1 MFYAISSQ
9 DAGEAPARCSDPS
22 TPTRSFL
29 RDIIQPVHI
38 AQIGTNRRSAKS
50 SKGSLP
56 YLNRRRCYLKRN
68 LGISRVVKTRHF
80 EISTSWC
87 QQGLRGFAAGGGH
100 QQP

>member
-38 AQIGTNRRSAKS
+38 AQIGTNRRSAKILERFTS
-50 SKGSLP
+50 ISESKKVL
-56 YLNRRRCYLKRN
+56 LEKK
-68 LGISRVVKTRHF
+68 SRYF
-80 EISTSWC
+80 PSC
-87 QQGLRGFAAGGGH
+87 QNEAL
-100 QQP
+100 